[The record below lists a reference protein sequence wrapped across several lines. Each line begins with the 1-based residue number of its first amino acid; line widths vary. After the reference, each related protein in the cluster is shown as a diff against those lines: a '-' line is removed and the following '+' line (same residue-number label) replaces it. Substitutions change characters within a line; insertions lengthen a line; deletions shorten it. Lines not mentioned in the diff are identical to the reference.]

1 MARKVGVI
9 VDPSK
14 RDTKGL
20 FPLVSI
26 CIGLVLMTAVVYA
39 QMGGHG
45 FISFDDGLYVFD
57 NPHVKEGITRNNLI
71 WAFSLDSMQGTYWHP
86 LTWFSHLADVEFF
99 GLNPGRHHLISLLF
113 HVCNV
118 LLLFIVLYRMT
129 GAIWRSAFVS
139 ALFALHPVNVDAVAW
154 LAERKTLVSTFF
166 WMMTL
171 LAYTF
176 YVTKMN
182 VLRYCAVLSCFI
194 LGLLAKPMLVTMPF
208 VLLLL
213 DFWPLKRFYLP
224 SSISDTHLE
233 KENVKTAYNTCR
245 TMKPMQLIME
255 KIPLLIFALA
265 SVSISILS
273 YRAVEA
279 PETSRSV
286 SFLLRMEN
294 AVVSYLKYFEKMVWP
309 HGLTFYYPFPDSI
322 PTWKL
327 FMAMVFLAAIS
338 LAAFR
343 MARRAPY
350 ILVGWLWYLGT
361 LVPVLGLMRAG
372 LWPEIGERW
381 AYVPFIGLF
390 IAAAWGIPE
399 ALGSLGIRKPV
410 IASVSCMVLGA
421 CMFLSWIQVGYW
433 KTSEELYAHA
443 IRVNPNNF
451 IALNNMGNLK
461 VRGKDHKNYKEGMMY
476 YSEAIRVNP
485 EYILAYVNLGTALY
499 MGGQK
504 REATEVMH
512 NAIRMAPYNYNAL
525 SVLGDMFAEDGK
537 YDQAKEMYMKA
548 LKIKPS
554 LHRVQVNLGN
564 VLLSQGDMKGADF
577 HYREALRINP
587 YSAEAYYYLG
597 CLELSQSKFSGA
609 IEHLTKALKI
619 DGSLADANM
628 KLHIAYAHL
637 NKRDKA
643 MDHH

>member
-1 MARKVGVI
+1 MVPASDLVV
-9 VDPSK
+9 SK
-14 RDTKGL
+14 RDTRGM
-20 FPLVSI
+20 FFFVSI

-45 FISFDDGLYVFD
+45 FINFDDGLYVFD
-57 NPHVKEGITRNNLI
+57 NPHVKEGITRDNLI

-86 LTWFSHLADVEFF
+86 LTWLSHLADVELF

-154 LAERKTLVSTFF
+154 LAERKTLVSSFF

-182 VLRYCAVLSCFI
+182 VLRYCAVLSCYV
-194 LGLLAKPMLVTMPF
+194 LGLLAKPMLVTLPF

-213 DFWPLKRFYLP
+213 DFWPLKRFSLP
-224 SSISDTHLE
+224 FSTTGTRMEEEDA
-233 KENVKTAYNTCR
+233 KTARDTRY
-245 TMKPMQLIME
+245 TMKPMRLVME
-255 KIPLLIFALA
+255 KIPLLVLALA
-265 SVSISILS
+265 SVAMSILS

-279 PETSRSV
+279 SETSRNV
-286 SFLLRMEN
+286 PFLLRMEN

-309 HGLTFYYPFPDSI
+309 HDLTFYYPFPHSI
-322 PTWKL
+322 PAWKL
-327 FMAMVFLAAIS
+327 FLAMVFLAAIS
-338 LAAFR
+338 LAALR

-350 ILVGWLWYLGT
+350 IMVGWLWYLGT

-381 AYVPFIGLF
+381 AYVPYIGLF

-399 ALGSLGIRKPV
+399 GLSSLGVRKPV
-410 IASVSCMVLGA
+410 IATVSCMVLGV

-433 KTSEELYAHA
+433 KTSQELYAHA
-443 IRVNPNNF
+443 IKVNPNNF

-461 VRGKDHKNYKEGMMY
+461 VRGKDYKNYKEGMMY
-476 YSEAIRVNP
+476 YREAIRVNP
-485 EYILAYVNLGTALY
+485 NYILAYVNLGTALY
-499 MGGQK
+499 MEGQK
-504 REATEVMH
+504 KEAAEVMH
-512 NAIRMAPYNYNAL
+512 DAIKMAPRNYNAL
-525 SVLGDMFAEDGK
+525 SVLGDMFAEDGR
-537 YDQAKEMYMKA
+537 YDQAKEMYIKA

-564 VLLSQGDMKGADF
+564 VLLSQGDTKGADF
-577 HYREALRINP
+577 RYREALRINP

-597 CLELSQSKFSGA
+597 CLELSLSNFTGA

-619 DGSLADANM
+619 DGSLADANL
-628 KLHIAYAHL
+628 KLRMAYAHM
-637 NKRDKA
+637 NKKDKG